1 MGSLA
6 DGVLTEK
13 LRMWQSNQLFK
24 VGLVSG
30 GSELILS
37 LSPKAGEHTT
47 ASRSQYMGISDFYI
61 SRLDPLVVTDFMGV
75 CEEVWVGGW
84 GG

>member
-1 MGSLA
+1 MAEESAIQGCS
-6 DGVLTEK
+6 GK
-13 LRMWQSNQLFK
+13 WGLR
-24 VGLVSG
+24 
-30 GSELILS
+30 LILS

-75 CEEVWVGGW
+75 SEEVWVGG
-84 GG
+84 